1 MKSETNSTLHLPAL
15 DSLENLD
22 IGRALDFLRYLQSLQ
37 PAPAESGRIRTYIQ
51 KIKHR
56 ITTLV
61 IG

>member
-1 MKSETNSTLHLPAL
+1 MHLPAL
-15 DSLENLD
+15 DSLEKLD

-37 PAPAESGRIRTYIQ
+37 PAAAESGQIRTYIQ